1 MKKLYII
8 AFAVLVALFATWD
21 VSAQDNTNVLRH
33 NINYHVDSVDMWNG
47 SAATFLDFDYNLID
61 LCLGP
66 GCETDPSVHEVIGT
80 DLLGI
85 HFDFN
90 MFMYLNSTFSM
101 HGFSSG
107 YIGVDYPVQ
116 ITLDFP
122 DHNGFDHGQTVP
134 IHSSYTVQDG
144 WALNTHFPTAGTIAL
159 DLEYGFGADLSVS
172 IEALGGEI
180 GDPIQIIPSF
190 SFPPNPPYTT
200 PVPHDSIAV
209 LYLDAGTGQYAY
221 PWIDDNGMPEIHTGF
236 LGNGDSLVIQ
246 IPDAFGIGITADIT
260 IPYVE
265 TEDRL
270 QGQCLYAEGQ
280 DDWFYLHW
288 NLLQFVRFIGNSL
301 GHPEVGEIV
310 DILEG
315 DELTFPIYDDYVIT
329 VEYYI
334 LHATLQMT
342 MALVQEFSFCPEISA
357 TMRFATPLPFFER
370 AQNGS
375 IVQRGQS
382 DEVTFTV
389 NNDLYITYPCYGW
402 DSLQVYNVVYNIH
415 SGFVNH
421 TYNNLRVGLD
431 LQVLH
436 LSVHIPGLSSLFSF
450 VTIPDFQLPDIEGG
464 YENPS
469 DAYAQAFEL
478 PGIDVERYS
487 EQTRSREPVRDI
499 DFCIPTDCGALIDE
513 SFNLFDVDLDFLGLE
528 REWDLQFPANQYNVT
543 FLGTWLRPRPQ
554 LGLNVQTSNVIC
566 YGDDSGEIAVTALN
580 GAPNYSWTYSDGV
593 NGITNI
599 TNVPTDNINVP
610 AGYYYITLTDVYGCT
625 AAGEANILEA
635 NTPIDSRTRAEN
647 VLCHGDSTGNLYVT
661 VYGGVPPYSYVWS
674 NNATTQNVFGVP
686 AGTYTVTITDFV
698 GCEHEDQ
705 VVVTEPDA
713 VLEITDVDI
722 QQISCNGMRDGSIN
736 ISVSGGTPS
745 YTYYWSNG
753 ATVQDLHNV
762 AAGSYTV
769 TITDANGCFLI
780 STYDIE
786 QPEQLVLSI
795 ESRDVR
801 CYAGNSGSID
811 LTIEGGTEPY
821 TIEWSNHAT
830 SEDLSEL
837 YAGFYIV
844 TVTDAH
850 GCVEYAMAEIRQ
862 PALPLHAE
870 ITPTNI
876 RCYGEGNGV
885 CDLNVFGGTPPYY
898 YTWNT
903 GAISEDI
910 SNLVPGFYSVT
921 VVDENGCSSTDT
933 ASIYQ
938 SPSPL
943 SGYISGTDASCNGYS
958 DGNVTFMADGGY
970 EPYHYEWS
978 NGLWQQN
985 LVNVPA
991 GTYTVTVTD
1000 ANFCHAEFTYEVN
1013 EPEPF
1018 FLQIMDDFTICY
1030 GMTTQVGLGIV
1041 SGGVPPYTILWSNGE
1056 SGMSTTVTPLQTTTY
1071 YASVVDA
1078 ANCSSAEAGVTVTVN
1093 PPLSVNIEL
1102 MSDSVVCPGSRVM
1115 FNAEISGG
1123 GLKENVVYVN
1133 GDTVT
1138 MPYSP
1143 VVEGDTL
1150 FNFVVYDNCRYDSIV
1165 IPINIRTYEELPLNV
1180 SNDIVEGCAPLT
1192 VSFSENT
1199 PNVGQTYLWNFDDG
1213 DFENMSFAKSPT
1225 HTFYNSGVYNVTL
1238 EVSSAHG
1245 CKRDT
1250 TVTVTVFSIP
1260 EADFRVDRANIS
1272 MSSPIV
1278 NFTNYSHGGFWN
1290 SWDFGDNTTSTSS
1303 SPVHAYTLPGDYHV
1317 VLTTTSLYGCSDTAG
1332 VDIQVSNEHNIFAPT
1347 AFTPNGDEINDTFR
1361 IFGSSIDPYTFT
1373 IIIYDRW
1380 GAVQFKSSNMEDEW
1394 DGTDGTRPCPEGLY
1408 TWRIYFRDMFGIDY
1422 EKTGTVMLI
1431 R

>member
-1 MKKLYII
+1 MMKKLYII

-469 DAYAQAFEL
+469 DAYAQALF
-478 PGIDVERYS
+478 VNMA
-487 EQTRSREPVRDI
+487 
-499 DFCIPTDCGALIDE
+499 IPNAIT
-513 SFNLFDVDLDFLGLE
+513 
-528 REWDLQFPANQYNVT
+528 
-543 FLGTWLRPRPQ
+543 
-554 LGLNVQTSNVIC
+554 
-566 YGDDSGEIAVTALN
+566 
-580 GAPNYSWTYSDGV
+580 V
-593 NGITNI
+593 NT
-599 TNVPTDNINVP
+599 
-610 AGYYYITLTDVYGCT
+610 
-625 AAGEANILEA
+625 
-635 NTPIDSRTRAEN
+635 TPLVFSLA
-647 VLCHGDSTGNLYVT
+647 VLC
-661 VYGGVPPYSYVWS
+661 
-674 NNATTQNVFGVP
+674 F
-686 AGTYTVTITDFV
+686 
-698 GCEHEDQ
+698 
-705 VVVTEPDA
+705 
-713 VLEITDVDI
+713 EI
-722 QQISCNGMRDGSIN
+722 IS
-736 ISVSGGTPS
+736 
-745 YTYYWSNG
+745 
-753 ATVQDLHNV
+753 
-762 AAGSYTV
+762 
-769 TITDANGCFLI
+769 
-780 STYDIE
+780 
-786 QPEQLVLSI
+786 
-795 ESRDVR
+795 
-801 CYAGNSGSID
+801 
-811 LTIEGGTEPY
+811 
-821 TIEWSNHAT
+821 
-830 SEDLSEL
+830 
-837 YAGFYIV
+837 
-844 TVTDAH
+844 
-850 GCVEYAMAEIRQ
+850 
-862 PALPLHAE
+862 
-870 ITPTNI
+870 
-876 RCYGEGNGV
+876 
-885 CDLNVFGGTPPYY
+885 
-898 YTWNT
+898 
-903 GAISEDI
+903 
-910 SNLVPGFYSVT
+910 
-921 VVDENGCSSTDT
+921 
-933 ASIYQ
+933 
-938 SPSPL
+938 
-943 SGYISGTDASCNGYS
+943 
-958 DGNVTFMADGGY
+958 
-970 EPYHYEWS
+970 
-978 NGLWQQN
+978 
-985 LVNVPA
+985 
-991 GTYTVTVTD
+991 
-1000 ANFCHAEFTYEVN
+1000 
-1013 EPEPF
+1013 
-1018 FLQIMDDFTICY
+1018 
-1030 GMTTQVGLGIV
+1030 
-1041 SGGVPPYTILWSNGE
+1041 
-1056 SGMSTTVTPLQTTTY
+1056 
-1071 YASVVDA
+1071 
-1078 ANCSSAEAGVTVTVN
+1078 
-1093 PPLSVNIEL
+1093 
-1102 MSDSVVCPGSRVM
+1102 
-1115 FNAEISGG
+1115 
-1123 GLKENVVYVN
+1123 
-1133 GDTVT
+1133 
-1138 MPYSP
+1138 
-1143 VVEGDTL
+1143 
-1150 FNFVVYDNCRYDSIV
+1150 
-1165 IPINIRTYEELPLNV
+1165 
-1180 SNDIVEGCAPLT
+1180 
-1192 VSFSENT
+1192 
-1199 PNVGQTYLWNFDDG
+1199 
-1213 DFENMSFAKSPT
+1213 
-1225 HTFYNSGVYNVTL
+1225 
-1238 EVSSAHG
+1238 
-1245 CKRDT
+1245 
-1250 TVTVTVFSIP
+1250 
-1260 EADFRVDRANIS
+1260 
-1272 MSSPIV
+1272 
-1278 NFTNYSHGGFWN
+1278 
-1290 SWDFGDNTTSTSS
+1290 
-1303 SPVHAYTLPGDYHV
+1303 
-1317 VLTTTSLYGCSDTAG
+1317 
-1332 VDIQVSNEHNIFAPT
+1332 
-1347 AFTPNGDEINDTFR
+1347 
-1361 IFGSSIDPYTFT
+1361 
-1373 IIIYDRW
+1373 
-1380 GAVQFKSSNMEDEW
+1380 
-1394 DGTDGTRPCPEGLY
+1394 
-1408 TWRIYFRDMFGIDY
+1408 
-1422 EKTGTVMLI
+1422 
-1431 R
+1431 

>member
-1 MKKLYII
+1 MMKKLYI
-8 AFAVLVALFATWD
+8 AFAVLIALFAVRN
-21 VSAQDNTNVLRH
+21 VSAQDNANVLRH

-47 SAATFLDFDYNLID
+47 SEATFIDFDYNLID

-66 GCETDPSVHEVIGT
+66 GCDNDPSIHEVIGT
-80 DLLGI
+80 DVMGI

-90 MFMYLNSTFSM
+90 LFMYLNSTFSM

-159 DLEYGFGADLSVS
+159 DLEYGFGADLTVS
-172 IEALGGEI
+172 IEALGGQVV
-180 GDPIQIIPSF
+180 DPIHIIPSF
-190 SFPPNPPYTT
+190 SFPANPQIAT

-209 LYLDAGTGQYAY
+209 LYLNAGTGEYAY
-221 PWIDDNGMPEIHTGF
+221 PWIDETTGMPYINTGF
-236 LGNGDSLVIQ
+236 LGNGDALEIQ
-246 IPDAFGIGITADIT
+246 IPDAFGIGITAEIT

-280 DDWFYLHW
+280 DDWFFMHW
-288 NLLQFVRFIGNSL
+288 NLLQFVRFIGNAV

-334 LHATLQMT
+334 LHASLEMT

-357 TMRFATPLPFFER
+357 TLRFATPLPFFER
-370 AQNGS
+370 AQGGT

-402 DSLQVYNVVYNIH
+402 DSLQVYDVVYNIH

-436 LSVHIPGLSSLFSF
+436 LSVHVPGLSSLFSV

-464 YENPS
+464 YENPD
-469 DAYAQAFEL
+469 DAIASAFDM

-487 EQTRSREPVRDI
+487 ETPIRRESERDI
-499 DFCIPTDCGALIDE
+499 DFCIPTDCGALIDQ
-513 SFNLFDVDLDFLGLE
+513 SFDLFDVDLDFLGLE
-528 REWDLQFPANQYNVT
+528 REWDLRFPANQYNVT
-543 FLGTWLRPRPQ
+543 FPGTWLRPRPQ
-554 LGLNVQTSNVIC
+554 LGINVQTSNVIC
-566 YGDDSGEIAVTALN
+566 YGDDSGVISVSALN
-580 GAPNYSWTYSDGV
+580 GAPNYMWTYSNNV
-593 NGITNI
+593 
-599 TNVPTDNINVP
+599 TNVTTEPTDEIHVP
-610 AGYYYITLTDVYGCT
+610 AGYYYITLTDTYGCT
-625 AAGEANILEA
+625 VAGEANILEA
-635 NTPIDSRTRAEN
+635 NTPIESRTRVEN
-647 VLCHGDSTGNLYVT
+647 VLCHGESTGNLYVT
-661 VYGGVPPYSYVWS
+661 VYGGVPPYRYVWS
-674 NNATTQNVFGVP
+674 NGATTQNVYGVP
-686 AGTYTVTITDFV
+686 AGVYTVTITDAV

-705 VVVTEPDA
+705 AVVSEPEASLVITE
-713 VLEITDVDI
+713 VEI
-722 QQISCNGMRDGSIN
+722 QEISCYGMRDGSIN
-736 ISVSGGTPS
+736 ISVAGGTPS

-753 ATVQDLHNV
+753 ATVQDLHNI
-762 AAGSYTV
+762 AAGSYTI
-769 TITDANGCFLI
+769 TITDANGCFII
-780 STYDIE
+780 STYEIT
-786 QPEQLVLSI
+786 QPEPLELTV
-795 ESRDVR
+795 ESRDVM
-801 CYAGNSGSID
+801 CYAGNTGSID
-811 LTIEGGTEPY
+811 LTISGGTEPY
-821 TIEWSNHAT
+821 TIEWSNGAT

-844 TVTDAH
+844 TVTDDH

-870 ITPTNI
+870 ITPTNV

-910 SNLVPGFYSVT
+910 SNLVPGLYAVT
-921 VVDENGCSSTDT
+921 VVDENGCSSNDS
-933 ASIYQ
+933 ARIYQ
-938 SPSPL
+938 SEFPL

-958 DGNVTFMADGGY
+958 DGNVTFSADGGY

-978 NGLWQQN
+978 NGSWNQN
-985 LVNVPA
+985 LSNVPA

-1000 ANFCHAEFTYEVN
+1000 DNFCHAEFSYVVN

-1018 FLQIMDDFTICY
+1018 FLQIMDNFTICY

-1093 PPLSVNIEL
+1093 PPLSVDIEL

-1123 GLKENVVYVN
+1123 GIKDNIVFVN

-1150 FNFVVYDNCRYDSIV
+1150 FNFVVYDSCQYDSVV
-1165 IPINIRTYEELPLNV
+1165 IPINIRTYEDIPINA

-1213 DFENMSFAKSPT
+1213 DFENMSFAKSPS

-1238 EVSSAHG
+1238 EVSSIHG

-1250 TVTVTVFSIP
+1250 VVTVTVYSIP

-1361 IFGSSIDPYTFT
+1361 IFGSSIDPYTYS
-1373 IIIYDRW
+1373 IVIYDRW
-1380 GAVQFKSSNMEDEW
+1380 GAVQFKSSDFEEEW

-1408 TWRIYFRDMFGIDY
+1408 TWRIYFHDMFGIDY